1 MNSDML
7 MIFPKFCEN
16 LGSNDTFTHNDIKIQ
31 FEFNGIIKSTMTQI
45 DIENP
50 VFGIRDCMCFPLIES
65 GDNDNILH
73 VTIIDVDNMQDTIL
87 HEYLLRVTPEIHN
100 QMRKNMITVD
110 FGHITIRC
118 GIIACLT
125 PSVVDKMKNELRS
138 TTEETLKH
146 KQDIIEL
153 NKKVMSLTR
162 DCQSLNK
169 YKQIVVACK
178 KLFDNSNF

>member
-1 MNSDML
+1 MV
-7 MIFPKFCEN
+7 FPKCCKD
-16 LGSNDTFTHNDIKIQ
+16 LGSNDTFTHNDIKVQ
-31 FEFNGIIKSTMTQI
+31 LEFNGIIKSTMTQI

-50 VFGIRDCMCFPLIES
+50 VFGIRDCVCFPLIE
-65 GDNDNILH
+65 GNDNDDILH
-73 VTIIDVDNMQDTIL
+73 VTIIDVDNMHETIL
-87 HEYLLRVTPEIHN
+87 HEYFLRITPEIHN
-100 QMRKNMITVD
+100 GMRKRLLTAD

-138 TTEETLKH
+138 TTEELLKH

-153 NKKVMSLTR
+153 NKKVMILSR
-162 DCQSLNK
+162 DCQSLDK

-178 KLFDNSNF
+178 KLFKDSNV